1 MKTVVALFNTFTDA
15 QHAVETLVNA
25 DVDRADIS
33 MIANDAGGDYKVYT
47 GDYKEGD
54 ATASGAVGGAAVGG
68 AIGLL
73 AGLGALAIPGVG
85 PVLAAGPLLSALLGA
100 GVGAAT
106 GGIAGA
112 LIDVGVSEEEAQYYS
127 EGVRRGGTLLSVTT
141 SDEHVNQVEHLLD
154 RSGAVDI
161 RERAEDWRD
170 RGWEGHHEDAEP
182 YTNDLVQE
190 EANYWRMRGGN
201 PNR

>member
-1 MKTVVALFNTFTDA
+1 MKTVVALYNTFTDA
-15 QHAVETLVNA
+15 QRAVETAVNA
-25 DVDRADIS
+25 GIDRADVS
-33 MIANDAGGDYKVYT
+33 LIANDTSGDYKVYV

-85 PVLAAGPLLSALLGA
+85 PVIAAGPLLSALVGA

-106 GGIAGA
+106 GGLAGS
-112 LIDVGVSEEEAQYYS
+112 LVDVGVSQEEAQYYT
-127 EGVRRGGTLLSVTT
+127 EGVRRGGTLLSVNAP
-141 SDEHVNQVEHLLD
+141 DERAHEIAHLLD
-154 RSGAVDI
+154 HAGAVDVH
-161 RERAEDWRD
+161 ERASDWRD
-170 RGWEGHHEDAEP
+170 RGWSGYDENAEP
-182 YTNDLVQE
+182 YTTNIIEE
-190 EANYWRMRGGN
+190 EANYWRTRGGN

>member
-15 QHAVETLVNA
+15 QQTVETVVNA
-25 DVDRADIS
+25 GIDRADVS
-33 MIANDAGGDYKVYT
+33 LIANDASGEYKVYT
-47 GDYKEGD
+47 GDYREGD

-85 PVLAAGPLLSALLGA
+85 PVIAAGPLLSALLGA

-106 GGIAGA
+106 GGLAGA
-112 LIDVGVSEEEAQYYS
+112 LIDVGVSQEEAQYYV
-127 EGVRRGGTLLSVTT
+127 EGVRRGGTLLSVNT
-141 SDEHVNQVEHLLD
+141 SEERANEIAQLLQHG
-154 RSGAVDI
+154 GAVDVH
-161 RERAEDWRD
+161 ERATDWRD
-170 RGWEGHHEDAEP
+170 RGWTGFDEAADP
-182 YTNDLVQE
+182 YTPDLLEE
-190 EANYWRMRGGN
+190 EANYWRTRGGN